1 MNNHKPQDEYNPRLR
16 ALILQI
22 VENQIAGRDED
33 GQPLITSS
41 DEPNYVK
48 DTFERLST
56 VHGSVKAKEMI
67 AAVLIEE
74 MYDVLKYQKEFNEG
88 RYKARLEKLGGSS
101 VMIENQLSTETKE
114 LLSSYFAAFSNL
126 YGITPLYR
134 ALRII
139 QKQNPELELTEED
152 FLSFVNETE
161 QEEHFYIIAGAEDI
175 YSDVDDL
182 TPPLKRE
189 IIAEY
194 LYAVDDFDSYDE
206 LRTEQEGKPFYIPE
220 KEALLKYQDD
230 YYVEE
235 TKESLALG
243 VFLREKLK
251 LKRAD
256 DVLENLRFTAR
267 MENTDPQG
275 IIWEV
280 ERMAGKGCLGSIE
293 MINEF
298 FQYYF
303 AMYNSTRLAANRGFT
318 PNELRERLGGS
329 PRSIEFGPNI
339 SRSLQTGQMDIGEL
353 RQGIIGSDIP
363 MPWKDSMLND
373 LERVRQ
379 KKPGR
384 NDPCPCGSGK
394 KYKRCCG
401 R

>member
-1 MNNHKPQDEYNPRLR
+1 M
-16 ALILQI
+16 A
-22 VENQIAGRDED
+22 ENQNR
-33 GQPLITSS
+33 
-41 DEPNYVK
+41 K
-48 DTFERLST
+48 LSQ
-56 VHGSVKAKEMI
+56 A
-67 AAVLIEE
+67 
-74 MYDVLKYQKEFNEG
+74 
-88 RYKARLEKLGGSS
+88 
-101 VMIENQLSTETKE
+101 TKE
-114 LLSSYFAAFSNL
+114 LLRSYFAAFANL

-152 FLSFVNETE
+152 FLSFVTE
-161 QEEHFYIIAGAEDI
+161 VEEEEHFYIIAGAEDI
-175 YSDVDDL
+175 YIDVNDP
-182 TPPLKRE
+182 TPPMKRE
-189 IIAEY
+189 IVAEH

-206 LRTEQEGKPFYIPE
+206 LRAEQEGKPFYIPE

-230 YYVEE
+230 FYIEE
-235 TKESLALG
+235 TKEALALG
-243 VFLREKLK
+243 TFLRDKLK

-256 DVLENLRFTAR
+256 DVLDNLQFVAK
-267 MENTDPQG
+267 MDDNDPQR

-293 MINEF
+293 KINEF

-303 AMYNSTRLAANRGFT
+303 AMCNNTRLVANRGFT
-318 PNELRERLGGS
+318 PTEMQERMGGP

-339 SRSLQTGQMDIGEL
+339 SRSLQKGEMDIGEL
-353 RQGIIGSDIP
+353 RRGIIGSDIP
-363 MPWKDSMLND
+363 MPLKSSMLND
-373 LERVRQ
+373 LERVKQ